1 MGWSDADALGIG
13 ESSQGMD
20 ANPVGSG
27 LGADEFGRIFGNRR
41 MSRADIAYARN
52 RALMRGLPALS
63 GGLSVAMQEAY
74 ARGYNPW
81 SGEPID
87 ASAKE
92 REALARAMAMLNMH
106 EKARMTPTFDKMRHI
121 ENIATQK
128 SPPNQE
134 LENFARAIGKTAQT
148 LNTQDM
154 QAFDKAQL
162 QATGQSWSQK
172 QRAFVDDK
180 NKQVQNSRSKAYRD
194 AISAWANKF
203 AGQPITQANYQDYQT
218 IDQLVGPYA
227 YDQEAMQQMMAQR
240 HGSDLSAD
248 TDSGWDN
255 LAFGPDTPMGNVSFG
270 GQMANALNTG
280 SYDDEGMPAWG
291 GFGYMDPTQGPG
303 APNNL
308 GWDAGE
314 FGTAPPGGYNTGVSQ
329 NSDAGLAEGG
339 GEYIRNKPRLWDIL
353 ASGGYGGFMG
363 GTGWRPIPGQPGNVT
378 RRFVT
383 HANPAYT
390 NAYDQWE
397 SDL

>member
-1 MGWSDADALGIG
+1 MGVG

-20 ANPVGSG
+20 ANPTGSG
-27 LGADEFGRIFGNRR
+27 LGSDEFGNIFGSRP
-41 MSRADIAYARN
+41 MSRAAIAYARN

-81 SGEPID
+81 SGEPIGTD
-87 ASAKE
+87 AKE
-92 REALARAMAMLNMH
+92 KEALARAMAMVNMH
-106 EKARMTPTFDKMRHI
+106 EKARMTPTFDEMSHL
-121 ENIATQK
+121 ENITTQK
-128 SPPNQE
+128 SPFNQE
-134 LENFARAIGKTAQT
+134 LENFARTIGKTAQT
-148 LNTQDM
+148 LNTKDM
-154 QAFDKAQL
+154 QACDKAQL

-203 AGQPITQANYQDYQT
+203 AGQPITQDYQT
-218 IDQLVGPYA
+218 IDQFVGPYA
-227 YDQEAMQQMMAQR
+227 YDQEDMQQMMAQR
-240 HGSDLSAD
+240 YGSDLSAD

-314 FGTAPPGGYNTGVSQ
+314 FGTAPPGGYNMSC
-329 NSDAGLAEGG
+329 DIDGG
-339 GEYIRNKPRLWDIL
+339 GEPWWPPKGVPRPLPIDNPSMPYFGNIGSYHGGAGITNMPYIRRGRPNL
-353 ASGGYGGFMG
+353 AYK
-363 GTGWRPIPGQPGNVT
+363 
-378 RRFVT
+378 
-383 HANPAYT
+383 

-397 SDL
+397 SGL